1 VSESVE
7 RFSRLEASFHRLRR
21 ADRTLRESEL
31 GRLRAEDPSLAEEL
45 ASMLAA
51 HELERPLVEATVLVE
66 AMRELAHGGESAG
79 GDGDS
84 SGAASD
90 DASRSDDRSTGRAG
104 GLVGRFGILRFGRAA
119 GQQGL
124 PRTIGDYRILR
135 VIGEGGMGVVYEAE
149 QRSPKRR
156 VALKIVRGDLLL
168 GPSREE
174 RLHRF
179 EREVEALG
187 RLEHPNI
194 ARVHDAGEAFVDGDR
209 ARPPVPFVA
218 MEFVDGAPL
227 LAYARA
233 KRLDVR
239 ASIELMAQLCDGVAA
254 AHAAGVVHRDLKPA
268 NILVTAAGIPK
279 VLDFGIARFVGEEQ
293 ATRTLGTGEGELLGT
308 IPYMSPEQIAGHS
321 TAISA
326 ATDVYALGVTL
337 YELLVGR
344 LPLEVRS
351 VPLAEAARI
360 IREERPTRLGEV
372 ETSLRGDLET
382 IVAKLLE
389 KEPSRRYRSAG
400 EVADDL
406 RRWLRHEPI
415 RARPAS
421 AIYRARTFVRRHRT
435 LVASTLAIIVLLVA
449 SSAALAVVLLKERD
463 QRARAEAANEQL
475 AREAYHA
482 TLAAARASI
491 SAGEFVF
498 AARELAAAQPERRG
512 FEWRLLERML
522 APVERSYRVLDGPI
536 VTIAIPDT
544 GPRLIAL
551 DELGQGVVIDR
562 TNGSIL
568 WRFETAPGSTKQIVT
583 DRTGH
588 RFVARTV
595 GSVVAFEVGKGELFR
610 APQDMTLTDAAIS
623 RDGETL
629 LATDL
634 GGGRLHTI
642 AMRDGSP
649 IGPPRDDRIYL
660 HASFDEA
667 DRIIVADRSR
677 AETGP
682 LDEDGSWRIP
692 GSFRGMATSRGLGML
707 VRDEELRVVDVERGA
722 VLAALHGPFGR
733 DVGFALDRRGALMSI
748 SRPGDVTEI
757 IRTAAVADRPREEW
771 PRVTTHPVG
780 RVWGR
785 AAGFDPEEDLLWT
798 GAGDGTVR
806 AWRPDE
812 SAVWSLRMPRSFV
825 GRFDA
830 EGRRLAAAHWG
841 TLMVLDAATGDVER
855 VALLHRPEILAVAWD
870 RFGERIATAD
880 ERGGVRVVDRATGAV
895 LAAFQCDRT
904 RLTQIGW
911 THDDRIVV
919 TDGRRVGAASVYES
933 PPIPRAAQVP
943 LGDGDPSRPPAI
955 VPLAR
960 IEDSPIIGPIVAS
973 PDGRGTAFGARGGAV
988 LWRDASGASV
998 LCVQPAATEHVD
1010 PPTGDAREAIDWL
1023 LFDVERGRL
1032 LAGAGR
1038 SLVHW
1043 PLAAMAGPS
1052 SVGGAEPI
1060 VGTATEA
1067 TLLRSRVGRLSPDG
1081 ARIAIADRSGSVQLF
1096 DADRLELVL
1105 GIEVPAFDAD
1115 DAAWR
1120 GAEAV
1125 VLTGSTTLLAT
1136 LETADAMGRSE
1147 RRARLRRGASIE
1159 WVESMFAEDRLVE
1172 RVVERIG
1179 RAAGEGTLPEGVGF
1193 DEAIRYATLRGSDPN
1208 LLNSEAWKLARHA
1221 EGRLGEPT
1229 ETDRVRAAQAVEL
1242 ARAADRA
1249 IPNDHAILNTLAL
1262 ALVRARQLDDALR
1275 VLDACDALAEVRDPF
1290 DVAFRAMVHAV
1301 RGDRGG
1307 AERLLAEIDTLVGG
1321 RVPTELTSIID
1332 EVRERIA
1339 PLDA

>member
-7 RFSRLEASFHRLRR
+7 RFSRLEASFHRLRQ
-21 ADRTLRESEL
+21 ADHTLRAREL
-31 GRLRAEDPSLAEEL
+31 DQLRDEDPSLAEEV

-51 HELERPLVEATVLVE
+51 HDLERPLVEATVLVD
-66 AMRELAHGGESAG
+66 AMRELAGERADEREESAARTRG
-79 GDGDS
+79 F
-84 SGAASD
+84 
-90 DASRSDDRSTGRAG
+90 
-104 GLVGRFGILRFGRAA
+104 VGRVGLLRVGSGR
-119 GQQGL
+119 GQPDL

-135 VIGEGGMGVVYEAE
+135 LLGEGGMGVVFEAE

-168 GPSREE
+168 GPSRAE
-174 RLHRF
+174 RLRRF

-209 ARPPVPFVA
+209 SRPPVPFVA
-218 MEFVDGAPL
+218 MEFVDGSPL

-233 KRLDVR
+233 KRLEVR
-239 ASIELMAQLCDGVAA
+239 AAIELMTQLCDGVAA

-268 NILVTAAGIPK
+268 NILVTAAGVPK

-293 ATRTLGTGEGELLGT
+293 STRTLSTGEGELLGT
-308 IPYMSPEQIAGHS
+308 IPYMSPEQIAGDA

-351 VPLAEAARI
+351 VSLAEAARI

-389 KEPSRRYRSAG
+389 KEPARRYQSAG

-421 AIYRARTFVRRHRT
+421 ALYRARTFARRHRT
-435 LVASTLAIIVLLVA
+435 LVLSTLAIMVLLIA
-449 SSAALAVVLLKERD
+449 SSAALSIVLLKERD
-463 QRARAEAANEQL
+463 QRALAEAANEQL

-512 FEWRLLERML
+512 FEWRLLDRML
-522 APVERSYRVLDGPI
+522 APVERSFRVLDGPI
-536 VTIAIPDT
+536 VTIAIPDV

-562 TNGSIL
+562 HDGRVI
-568 WRFETAPGSTKQIVT
+568 WRFATQAGSTKQIVA

-595 GSVVAFEVGKGELFR
+595 GSVVAFEVGRGELFR

-623 RDGETL
+623 SDGETL
-629 LATDL
+629 VATDL
-634 GGGRLHTI
+634 GGGRLHRL
-642 AMRDGSP
+642 AMGDGSP
-649 IGPPRDDRIYL
+649 IAPPRDDRAYL
-660 HASFDEA
+660 HAWFDES

-682 LDEDGSWRIP
+682 LDEDGAWRIP
-692 GSFRGMATSRGLGML
+692 GSFRGMSTSRRLGML
-707 VRDEELRVVDVERGA
+707 VRDEELRVIDVERGA
-722 VLAALHGPFGR
+722 MMAALQGPFGR
-733 DVGFALDRRGALMSI
+733 DVGFALDRSGTLMSL

-757 IRTAAVADRPREEW
+757 IRAVPIGADRAREDW
-771 PRVTTHPVG
+771 PSVSTYPVG

-785 AAGFDPEEDLLWT
+785 AATFDPDADLLWT
-798 GAGDGTVR
+798 GAGDGSVR
-806 AWRPDE
+806 AWDPGE
-812 SAVWSLRMPRSFV
+812 SAIWSLRMPRSFV

-830 EGRRLAAAHWG
+830 DGRRLAAAHWG
-841 TLMVLDAATGDVER
+841 TLMVLDAETGDVER

-870 RFGERIATAD
+870 QSGERIATAD
-880 ERGGVRVVDRATGAV
+880 ERGGVRVIDRTSGAI

-904 RLTQIGW
+904 RLTHIGW

-919 TDGRRVGAASVYES
+919 TDGRRVGPAAVYES
-933 PPIPRAAQVP
+933 PPIPRAGSAAESDT
-943 LGDGDPSRPPAI
+943 LRSPAI
-955 VPLAR
+955 LPLAR
-960 IEDSPIIGPIVAS
+960 IEGSPIVGPIVAS
-973 PDGRGTAFGARGGAV
+973 PDGSGTAFAARGGSI

-998 LCVQPAATEHVD
+998 LCVQPVTPANTNPATSTPPEAVD
-1010 PPTGDAREAIDWL
+1010 WM
-1023 LFDVERGRL
+1023 LFDIARGRL

-1038 SLVHW
+1038 SLLHW
-1043 PLAAMAGPS
+1043 PLMVMSERRSVDSAQMIAGTLS
-1052 SVGGAEPI
+1052 Q
-1060 VGTATEA
+1060 A

-1081 ARIAIADRSGSVQLF
+1081 TRIAIADRSGSVQFF
-1096 DADRLELVL
+1096 DAERLELVL

-1120 GAEAV
+1120 GGEAV
-1125 VLTGSTTLLAT
+1125 VLTGSTTLLAA
-1136 LETADAMGRSE
+1136 LETADAMSRSE
-1147 RRARLRRGASIE
+1147 RVERLRRSASIE
-1159 WVESMFAEDRLVE
+1159 WVEALFTEDRLVE

-1179 RAAGEGTLPEGVGF
+1179 RAASQGVLPEGVGF

-1229 ETDRVRAAQAVEL
+1229 EVDRARAAQAVEF

-1249 IPNDHAILNTLAL
+1249 IPSDHAILNTLAL
-1262 ALVRARQLDDALR
+1262 ALVRDRQLDEASR
-1275 VLDACDALAEVRDPF
+1275 VLDACDALAQTRDPF
-1290 DVAFRAMVHAV
+1290 DVAFRAMVYAL
-1301 RGDRGG
+1301 RGDRRG
-1307 AERLLAEIDTLVGG
+1307 AERLLTEVDRLVGG

-1339 PLDA
+1339 LLDA